1 MPAFA
6 TWIGRM
12 AAAFAALLAVIW
24 FFEAMPPGAATAS
37 RLSLECRSRA
47 LQNLPP
53 GLALAEARAC
63 ETRFTQWNEALVTRA
78 LLAGGAAVVLV
89 LLTAMVPQ
97 AQRRRE

>member
-1 MPAFA
+1 MPVFA
-6 TWIGRM
+6 AWIGRM

-24 FFEAMPPGAATAS
+24 FFEAMPPSATEAS
-37 RLSLECRSRA
+37 RLSLECRRAA

-63 ETRFTQWNEALVTRA
+63 ETRFSVWNEALRNQA

-89 LLTAMVPQ
+89 LLTAMVP
-97 AQRRRE
+97 AAPRRRE